1 MEAFIDWLQFTVFE
15 DYENENIRT
24 YADIIDQYLNLEVND
39 FQPCNG
45 LYGYKS
51 CQQYQ
56 NIRVLYDGPELM
68 GIHVQISGK
77 GCRYLESLKNFDWNR
92 FLGHLVF
99 LGVKFTRIDI
109 AIDQQ
114 KYFDCNRIKRYLKT
128 DRVCTRFRKYGE
140 TSTSYIGSSE
150 LCGKTIYFGSR
161 FDCNRIKRYLKTD
174 RVCTR
179 FRKYGETSTSYI
191 GSSELCGKTIYF
203 GSRKSEIFIRFY
215 DKGLESDGQIEG
227 TRLEIVLRDDKA
239 NEFVFQYL
247 NKENFYNL
255 TYLTSKVINYYLRFI
270 KCDATRKERC
280 SIANWWSDFINTV
293 EKLSLGKGNEVV
305 TLDRICR
312 WFEKQ
317 VSTSLKLIIETKG
330 IEYVDEMVKKAKLSN
345 RQNEMIKQF
354 KLKGAI

>member
-15 DYENENIRT
+15 DYENDNIRT

-51 CQQYQ
+51 CMQYQ

-77 GCRYLESLKNFDWNR
+77 GCRYLESLDNFDWNR

-99 LGVKFTRIDI
+99 LGVKFTRIDV
-109 AIDQQ
+109 AIDQKQ
-114 KYFDCNRIKRYLKT
+114 YFDCDRIQRYLKS

-140 TSTSYIGSSE
+140 TT
-150 LCGKTIYFGSR
+150 
-161 FDCNRIKRYLKTD
+161 
-174 RVCTR
+174 
-179 FRKYGETSTSYI
+179 TSYI

-203 GSRKSEIFIRFY
+203 GSRKSEIFLRFY

-255 TYLTSKVINYYLRFI
+255 SYLTKKVVNYYLRFI

-280 SIANWWSDFINTV
+280 SITNWWSDFINTV
-293 EKLSLGKGNEVV
+293 EKLSLGKGKEVI
-305 TLDRICR
+305 TLDRICK

-330 IEYVDEMVKKAKLSN
+330 VEYVDEMVKKAKLSN
-345 RQNEMIKQF
+345 RQNEIIKQF

>member
-15 DYENENIRT
+15 DFENDNIRT

-51 CQQYQ
+51 CQQFQ

-77 GCRYLESLKNFDWNR
+77 GCRYLESLDNFDWNR

-99 LGVKFTRIDI
+99 LGVKFTRIDV
-109 AIDQQ
+109 AIDQKQ
-114 KYFDCNRIKRYLKT
+114 YFDCDRIQ
-128 DRVCTRFRKYGE
+128 
-140 TSTSYIGSSE
+140 
-150 LCGKTIYFGSR
+150 
-161 FDCNRIKRYLKTD
+161 RYLKTD

-293 EKLSLGKGNEVV
+293 EKLSLGKGKEVI
-305 TLDRICR
+305 TLDRICK

-330 IEYVDEMVKKAKLSN
+330 VEYVDEMVKKAKLSN
-345 RQNEMIKQF
+345 RQNEIIKQF